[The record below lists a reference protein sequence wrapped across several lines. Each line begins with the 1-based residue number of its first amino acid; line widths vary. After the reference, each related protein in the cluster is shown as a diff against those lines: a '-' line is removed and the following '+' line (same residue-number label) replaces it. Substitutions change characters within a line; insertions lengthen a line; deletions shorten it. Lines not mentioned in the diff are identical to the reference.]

1 MLEYFKY
8 FVFAYLGFYVLLHIA
23 LRGKVTI
30 GFISW
35 LHLIN
40 VHINLEALKVSIKSV
55 SVQIRPMYYL
65 HRKKLK
71 ATHHDGLIVVHF
83 YSLKL
88 FLLDVENSTSTSTS
102 TASKAPQQQPPSP
115 VAAVPN
121 GNAVGESTAA
131 VKLEQQHS
139 IDKTLKVLQWLR
151 YILPLTVVIHNL
163 DVIRK
168 DTSIRLETLSLS
180 FNCDMETNRE
190 TKQREL
196 RNSIHIS
203 ISNLSDAHGKM
214 VKDLKWTIVGA
225 TPLAS
230 ACTPHFSKFVSSCVG
245 HGVSIDIDE
254 LKQLVKN
261 LTPKRSRNVGE
272 ENPPDKSS
280 EHEGK
285 TTSTEK
291 KKRSFEDYFN
301 KFDKCDVYFAVD
313 ELHVKSGES
322 QVCIK
327 NFVHAINSA
336 DKKDMVY
343 KKYSGSKLYKLTT
356 NVSGLTFYTET
367 FKNSK
372 LRVEF
377 LNFLSIWDFK
387 ALIFSIENIHNSDV
401 IKQFTHDDSFIARSF
416 FTVTNTT
423 LFTNLED
430 IIAFKEL
437 KKLKALRNKTNKNR
451 GQNSA
456 SETVPEAKE
465 QNSTAI
471 LDNILRLTH
480 RMRTRAQLLTSML
493 QVRLSDTIISQF
505 LIDDILVDSSLTD
518 NLASLFEMDNYLTPT
533 KSIFVA
539 VRNIQFSI
547 IEHSVVHKLLVMDLF
562 DASCSIAVNDDT
574 VVIDTISLYTHHI
587 EFLAEDINIFKQLAL
602 IANEVVNRKPSAV
615 AEEIKVLEE
624 LAIEI
629 QVEDKE
635 KKENSDARHTEHKPR
650 KCSML
655 PKCINSFK
663 FLIHR
668 ITLTSCFKN
677 PVKYW
682 DGEDQTSIN
691 NFKRGISLSFLEFNI
706 NHDNTVDIP
715 VSDIRL
721 SDFTVSL
728 IRDYDHEKHV
738 DKFPKIVSVQNT
750 HVKYT
755 YLNNRLSLVFPIFD
769 IMLSVEVLWTVI
781 FILTVLKSL
790 GGRKKDE
797 KHTFNKK
804 DANLNEKKP
813 AYPLNILV
821 AFPLIMLKLK
831 LPSDVDLAFEIDS
844 LQYTKLP
851 SATKSQNIRVKVFR
865 IYGQNA
871 HAEGFWTLLAIVTN
885 GNFIIIPKEF
895 IVKNEEQITVHCE
908 DIRVEIPYEYVFYK
922 TFDNLKAFFKSIKK
936 LRVNFH
942 DLMFIENTN
951 KDFKV
956 GVIMP
961 SLVDS
966 PPRFPKVRVKSKRI
980 LYCNHD
986 DPFEEE
992 ITAFVMLAKM
1002 EQQVRLSKQRA
1013 FEKYETKMLLNL
1025 EEKYRNVLRFENGV
1039 ALMPAALSK
1048 GVRGGAFSSTGSV
1061 QMKKSLSTGLV
1072 QLQSKNEGTVT
1083 VARSKLANEILTEE
1097 CEAWLGYQRE
1107 YHTSIEIPRNRLN
1120 ANISKSWISRVKATQ
1135 RMKKCMGSTD
1145 GGVKADPKVRKEFLK
1160 KFPVVVEGSSRALF
1174 GFKVLDA
1181 IVDLDEPEFGLENYP
1196 DFLHRVAG
1204 GMPRDMKYGILVP
1217 MNLKLWCSE
1226 VKVQIKD
1233 YPLPLV
1239 GFGGGKGDGSDAV
1252 QFAGDMVI
1260 CEQKY
1265 SLEEIRYNFVPCV
1278 PQYDDKQMR
1287 DSLYA
1292 FHVARTMTNVKFV
1305 TDMDVFVDSS
1315 KAAAVSW
1322 APSLQPGMSYAFNSF
1337 DLLSK
1342 PPLDISPKLGFWDK
1356 MPLLVPSKFTFTLKN
1371 GIALFIK
1378 ASQSPYHLIGR
1389 NAGFAFKW
1397 DKDVK
1402 ISINKKDKPEDFLI
1416 VESQVFEIGVPVFDP
1431 EYISSLMTNGMGT
1444 PLDFKISKVLLR
1456 LTSTPIVWKLGFLFE
1471 RNLNNE
1477 KHVKPGSVE
1486 RTKFFRP
1493 HYDVQLR
1500 NPDTFGTD
1508 EERETW
1514 DSYEGWRSDYIYL
1527 AVSLYS
1533 RDDNKCHELP
1543 KSTAGSAF
1551 NSLYLT
1557 PMAMFYFFFW
1567 WDSFKSSLGLPIKTG
1582 KLFRNKFL
1590 VDSKSPKFGASI
1602 FGLTYTVDLSPL
1614 YLTHVYQ
1621 HSSVGHDSS
1630 KVAFTGM
1637 KCFVKSFTMD
1647 LHQCRR
1653 EVVTVDDKT
1662 KTALKEYHL
1671 QMDKGVVDF
1680 VDADLRVLTAVFNQT
1695 SATGMLVKQLGLEK
1709 SSTTFTDD
1717 SSSATSGEYM
1727 DRVWYDHNDFIELET
1742 QAVPDEEPKWKVY
1755 ELASTPRFY
1764 YVRDAGSSQ
1773 VDFPFDVIE
1782 TQTHNCQLGNR
1793 DFSHAA
1799 SHLADARIE
1808 ELEDQITF
1816 HKSEIEDLKSK
1827 PINKFVEKTLAGL
1840 DADLQELHHRLHV
1853 LRCLKDK
1860 FSEGVFPEYDEFLD
1874 DQEESDD
1881 EVKYELSKI
1890 ASRVSS
1896 HISRSKSRISTAQM
1910 QTSNY
1915 INRFSIYTINI
1926 KWTKQSKSGFLRYL
1940 EKVKDRRFLVFSMSQ
1955 QALSLAKAVQKS
1967 AEQFV
1972 EEDPDLSFLRNDPQ
1986 AEFEKS
1992 KCLLDDFDQA
2002 LHDTTGYQEAE
2013 TEDSFLLKL
2022 ILPQIAISTDS
2033 NKCVLLTSNQIV
2045 LRSVTVKGYQADSN
2059 FGEISMPCENRNGLI
2074 LTDAFL
2080 YVLDRENIFN
2090 NKHSFFNPKT
2100 FSWPPKLPIEM
2111 YYTPVSLDECVVV
2124 QDISCALLFVKPNE
2138 LRYTTNGNNK
2148 NVRRKETVRII
2159 APEVNVTTDSV
2170 QLEVLKNVFTSM
2182 FENDQTEIHK
2192 IKESVKNFIKY
2203 SDFSDFTELS
2213 VDLRDLQAEARQ
2225 LLQCRRLI
2233 MNFNYSEDID
2243 VVDDVESINIELEKV
2258 FLNLNAIV
2266 DIMQTS
2272 KTKKYNDL
2280 HEFTQWNVM
2289 APIIKLQ
2296 LVDENK
2302 TPFVEV
2308 SAIDSYYMFTD
2319 SSNGEST
2326 NTAYVYDFAVF
2337 DKHPKAEYEMVL
2349 TRLDDSRDPL
2359 FRMDWTLLAPVGGIK
2374 IVEQKSFSFAP
2385 LKVEFD
2391 MRFAEAL
2398 QEFLFP
2404 KSKVLQNSQ
2413 VLNDSDSD
2421 DLLDEIESINS
2432 DATSLQRVDS
2442 SSSVSTVEKQGSK
2455 ISRAFHKLLP
2465 KHSSKSENSSF
2476 LPSVSNPSTEE
2487 GTVSFTNNVN
2497 ISKQGK
2503 SKSEN
2508 LKLMDKRAATYYMAK
2523 QVKIDQMRLSITF
2536 RGAGKLRIINLSDFF
2551 IEVPMIE
2558 VRNKIMSNEELFAIL
2573 RNKIVH
2579 YVLRNTHNIIKST
2592 LKTSKSSKGASSNPL
2607 INPVLKMRAK
2617 SSKRNEEE
2625 HIHRDIV
2632 DPKHGKVH
2640 GHKHHAEGSKF
2651 HDTDLL
2657 EPKIGNGFTALPPK
2671 RLVTLNEL
2679 VEQDKQV
2686 NNNLDDAA
2694 LYQSLDD
2701 VQEEDEEENGT
2712 GP

>member
-1 MLEYFKY
+1 M
-8 FVFAYLGFYVLLHIA
+8 FAYLGFYVLLHIA

-40 VHINLEALKVSIKSV
+40 VHINIEALKVSIGSV
-55 SVQIRPMYYL
+55 SVQVRPMYYL

-88 FLLDVENSTSTSTS
+88 FLLDVEKSAS
-102 TASKAPQQQPPSP
+102 TATAKATAPEVHHQGGKADGYPP
-115 VAAVPN
+115 AAT
-121 GNAVGESTAA
+121 E
-131 VKLEQQHS
+131 KEQLHS
-139 IDKTLKVLQWLR
+139 VDRTLRLLQWLR

-163 DVIRK
+163 SVIRNE
-168 DTSIRLETLSLS
+168 TSVRLETLSVS
-180 FNCDMETNRE
+180 FNCDMETNKE

-196 RNSIHIS
+196 RNSTHIS
-203 ISNLSDAHGKM
+203 ISNLSDAHGKIL
-214 VKDLKWTIVGA
+214 KDIKWTVVGT

-245 HGVSIDIDE
+245 HGVSINIDE
-254 LKQLVKN
+254 LKQLAKD
-261 LTPKRSRNVGE
+261 LTPR
-272 ENPPDKSS
+272 KSS
-280 EHEGK
+280 KVCKQKLADNGSKSDGK
-285 TTSTEK
+285 NTTTK
-291 KKRSFEDYFN
+291 KQKRKFEDYLN

-313 ELHVKSGES
+313 ELNVKSGDS
-322 QVCIK
+322 HVCIK

-356 NVSGLTFYTET
+356 NVSGLSFYTDT

-377 LNFLSIWDFK
+377 LNFLSIWDLK
-387 ALIFSIENIHNSDV
+387 AIIFSIENIHNSDV

-416 FTVTNTT
+416 LTVTNTT

-437 KKLKALRNKTNKNR
+437 KKLKALHKKSDKSKD
-451 GQNSA
+451 QNSA
-456 SETVPEAKE
+456 NGTVSGVKE
-465 QNSTAI
+465 ENRTAM
-471 LDNILRLTH
+471 LENILRLTH
-480 RMRTRAQLLTSML
+480 KMRTRAQLLTSML
-493 QVRLSDTIISQF
+493 QVSLSDTIISQF
-505 LIDDILVDSSLTD
+505 LIDDILIDSSLTD

-547 IEHSVVHKLLVMDLF
+547 IENSIVHKLLVMDLF
-562 DASCSIAVNDDT
+562 DASCSIAVNDDI

-602 IANEVVNRKPSAV
+602 IANKVINRKPSAV
-615 AEEIKVLEE
+615 ADEIRAIEE
-624 LAIEI
+624 LDIDEGEEKRVNEEADTSTT
-629 QVEDKE
+629 EDQ
-635 KKENSDARHTEHKPR
+635 PR
-650 KCSML
+650 KCSL
-655 PKCINSFK
+655 FPKCVNSFK
-663 FLIHR
+663 CLIHR

-691 NFKRGISLSFLEFNI
+691 NFKRGITFSFLEFHI

-715 VSDIRL
+715 TSDIRL
-721 SDFTVSL
+721 SAFTVSL
-728 IRDYDHEKHV
+728 IRDYDHEKQA
-738 DKFPKIVSVQNT
+738 DKFPKIVSLRNT
-750 HVKYT
+750 HFKYT
-755 YLNNRLSLVFPIFD
+755 YLNNRLSLVFPIVD

-781 FILTVLKSL
+781 FVSTILKSL
-790 GGRKKDE
+790 GGRKE
-797 KHTFNKK
+797 GEAHTTNKK
-804 DANLNEKKP
+804 VTKHPKKKP
-813 AYPLNILV
+813 AYPLNILM

-831 LPSDVDLAFEIDS
+831 LPSDVDLAFEVDS

-851 SATKSQNIRVKVFR
+851 SATRSQNIRVKVFR

-885 GNFIIIPKEF
+885 GNFKIIPKELL
-895 IVKNEEQITVHCE
+895 VKDEEQITVNCE

-936 LRVNFH
+936 LRMNFH
-942 DLMFIENTN
+942 DLMFIENTS

-961 SLVDS
+961 SLVET

-1025 EEKYRNVLRFENGV
+1025 QEKYKNLLRFENNV
-1039 ALMPAALSK
+1039 ALMPAALRK
-1048 GVRGGAFSSTGSV
+1048 GVQGNAFSPTGSA

-1072 QLQSKNEGTVT
+1072 QLNSKNEGSVT
-1083 VARSKLANEILTEE
+1083 VARSRLANEILTEE
-1097 CEAWLGYQRE
+1097 CEAWLSYQRE

-1120 ANISKSWISRVKATQ
+1120 ANMSKSWISRVKATQ
-1135 RMKKCMGSTD
+1135 RMKKSMGSTD

-1181 IVDLDEPEFGLENYP
+1181 VVDLDEPEFGLENYP

-1226 VKVQIKD
+1226 VRVQIKD

-1239 GFGGGKGDGSDAV
+1239 GFGGGKGDASDAV

-1278 PQYDDKQMR
+1278 PQYDDKQMK

-1292 FHVARTMTNVKFV
+1292 FHVARTMTNVKFI
-1305 TDMDVFVDSS
+1305 TDMHVFVDSNR
-1315 KAAAVSW
+1315 AAAVSW

-1378 ASQSPYHLIGR
+1378 ASQSPYQLIGR

-1402 ISINKKDKPEDFLI
+1402 ISINSKNKPEEFLI

-1431 EYISSLMTNGMGT
+1431 EYISSLITNRMDT
-1444 PLDFKISKVLLR
+1444 PLDFKIAKVLLR

-1471 RNLNNE
+1471 RNVNNE

-1486 RTKFFRP
+1486 RTEVFRP

-1567 WDSFKSSLGLPIKTG
+1567 WNSFKSSLGLPIKTG
-1582 KLFRNKFL
+1582 KMFKNKFL
-1590 VDSKSPKFGASI
+1590 VDTKSPKFGASI

-1621 HSSVGHDSS
+1621 HASVGHNGS

-1662 KTALKEYHL
+1662 KTALKEYRL

-1742 QAVPDEEPKWKVY
+1742 QAVPDEEPRWKVY

-1764 YVRDAGSSQ
+1764 YVRDAGTPQ

-1782 TQTHNCQLGNR
+1782 TQTHCCQLGNR

-1816 HKSEIEDLKSK
+1816 QKSEMEDLKSK

-1881 EVKYELSKI
+1881 EVKYELSKV
-1890 ASRVSS
+1890 ATRVSS
-1896 HISRSKSRISTAQM
+1896 HISRSKSRISTAPI

-1972 EEDPDLSFLRNDPQ
+1972 EEEPDLSFLRNDPQ

-1992 KCLLDDFDQA
+1992 KSLLDDFDQA
-2002 LHDTTGYQEAE
+2002 LHDTTGYEEAE

-2059 FGEISMPCENRNGLI
+2059 LGEISMPSENRNGLI

-2100 FSWPPKLPIEM
+2100 FCWPPKLPIEM

-2138 LRYTTNGNNK
+2138 LRYTTNGDNK

-2170 QLEVLKNVFTSM
+2170 QLGVLKNVFTSM

-2213 VDLRDLQAEARQ
+2213 VDLRDLQTEARQ
-2225 LLQCRRLI
+2225 LLECRRLM
-2233 MNFNYSEDID
+2233 MNFNYSKDID
-2243 VVDDVESINIELEKV
+2243 VMDDIESINIELEKV

-2272 KTKKYNDL
+2272 KAKKYNEL

-2337 DKHPKAEYEMVL
+2337 DKHPKASYEMVL
-2349 TRLDDSRDPL
+2349 TRLDDSRDAL
-2359 FRMDWTLLAPVGGIK
+2359 FRMDWTLLAPVGGIR
-2374 IVEQKSFSFAP
+2374 IVEQKNFSFAP

-2404 KSKVLQNSQ
+2404 KSKALQNSQ

-2421 DLLDEIESINS
+2421 DLLDDIDSIDS
-2432 DATSLQRVDS
+2432 DATSLLRVDS

-2476 LPSVSNPSTEE
+2476 LPSVSNSNTEE
-2487 GTVSFTNNVN
+2487 GTVSFSNNVN
-2497 ISKQGK
+2497 IGKQDE

-2536 RGAGKLRIINLSDFF
+2536 RGSGKLRIINLSDFF

-2558 VRNKIMSNEELFAIL
+2558 VRNKMMSNEELFAIM

-2592 LKTSKSSKGASSNPL
+2592 LKPSKSSKGASSNPL
-2607 INPVLKMRAK
+2607 INPVLKMREKA
-2617 SSKRNEEE
+2617 SKGKEDG
-2625 HIHRDIV
+2625 HIHRDSV
-2632 DPKHGKVH
+2632 DSKHEKVH

-2657 EPKIGNGFTALPPK
+2657 EPKIGNGSAAQPPK
-2671 RLVTLNEL
+2671 RLVTLNDL
-2679 VEQDKQV
+2679 VNQDKQV
-2686 NNNLDDAA
+2686 DNNLDDAA
-2694 LYQSLDD
+2694 IYQSLDD
-2701 VQEEDEEENGT
+2701 VQEEEEDGA
-2712 GP
+2712 GS